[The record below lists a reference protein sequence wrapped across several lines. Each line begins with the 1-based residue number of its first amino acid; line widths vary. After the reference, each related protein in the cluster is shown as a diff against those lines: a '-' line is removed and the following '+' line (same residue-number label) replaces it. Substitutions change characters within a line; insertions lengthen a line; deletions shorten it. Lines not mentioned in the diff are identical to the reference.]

1 METVWDWI
9 TVFVF
14 AGLVTLLMQ
23 RSQAEVPKDS
33 LWQYAPPVL
42 GCAVANYL
50 GNEGYAIVA
59 ALLLVAIGAYIYIV
73 LDVRLPSQR
82 K

>member
-9 TVFVF
+9 TVLIF

-23 RSQAEVPKDS
+23 RSQDEVPKDS

-50 GNEGYAIVA
+50 GNEGMDVIAVV
-59 ALLLVAIGAYIYIV
+59 LLVGIAAYIYHV
-73 LDVRLPSQR
+73 LDVKLPSQR
-82 K
+82 R